1 MGCRKGTLKGIDTG
15 RWRGIIFGPKMK
27 IVILLLLGAGLLTG
41 CVLASDGELTMT
53 SEKQFT
59 FLALGDSYTIGQGV
73 ADPERWPVQLA
84 AVLRA
89 QGIPMGEPAIIARTG
104 WTTGELLAALED
116 GYYGETYDLVG
127 VLIGVNDQFRG
138 YPIAQYQEEFGTLLT
153 AAIAAAGGRSEH
165 VIVLSIPDWGV
176 TPFAEGADRAN
187 IAAQI
192 DAFNAV
198 NRAESL
204 AAGAPYFDI
213 TPSTRPPVMD
223 ASMLAED
230 GLHPG
235 GAMYAL
241 WVEEVL
247 PYVLGLFAD

>member
-1 MGCRKGTLKGIDTG
+1 
-15 RWRGIIFGPKMK
+15 
-27 IVILLLLGAGLLTG
+27 
-41 CVLASDGELTMT
+41 MT
-53 SEKQFT
+53 SEKQLT

-73 ADPERWPVQLA
+73 ADPGRWPVQLA
-84 AVLRA
+84 AALRE
-89 QGIPMGEPAIIARTG
+89 QGSPMGEPTIIARTG
-104 WTTGELLAALED
+104 WTTGEVLVAIED
-116 GYYGETYDLVG
+116 NYGRETYDLVS

-138 YPIAQYQEEFGTLLT
+138 YPIAQYQEEFRTLLIV
-153 AAIAAAGGRSEH
+153 AVAAAGGRSEH

-204 AAGAPYFDI
+204 AAGVQYFDI

-223 ASMLAED
+223 ASMLASD

-235 GAMYAL
+235 EAMYAL
-241 WVEEVL
+241 WVEQVL
-247 PYVLGLFAD
+247 PCVLELFAD

>member
-1 MGCRKGTLKGIDTG
+1 
-15 RWRGIIFGPKMK
+15 MK
-27 IVILLLLGAGLLTG
+27 TAILLLLGAGLLSG
-41 CVLASDGELTMT
+41 CSAGSEAQTTMT

-73 ADPERWPVQLA
+73 ADPERWPVKLA
-84 AVLRA
+84 AALRA

-104 WTTGELLAALED
+104 WTTGELLAAIENQPSQ
-116 GYYGETYDLVG
+116 TYDLVG

-138 YPIAQYQEEFGTLLT
+138 HPIAQYQEEFGTLLT
-153 AAIAAAGGRSEH
+153 AAIAAAGRSEH

-204 AAGAPYFDI
+204 AAGVQYFDI

-235 GAMYAL
+235 GEMYAL
-241 WVEEVL
+241 WVEQML
-247 PYVLGLFAD
+247 PYLVELFRN